1 MRVNGNV
8 RPYDY
13 LDMLERVCILL
24 FHGENIITLNAETFK
39 VPETVDRCYFF
50 NPFSLELLKRVV
62 GRILDSYYANLRE
75 MQLFFYYPTD
85 EYISYMMTVDELMF
99 VDEID
104 CKDLF
109 PGNDPREKIVIFE
122 LKK

>member
-1 MRVNGNV
+1 MK
-8 RPYDY
+8 
-13 LDMLERVCILL
+13 E
-24 FHGENIITLNAETFK
+24 
-39 VPETVDRCYFF
+39 
-50 NPFSLELLKRVV
+50 
-62 GRILDSYYANLRE
+62 
-75 MQLFFYYPTD
+75 
-85 EYISYMMTVDELMF
+85 ISYMMTVDELMF

>member
-1 MRVNGNV
+1 M
-8 RPYDY
+8 
-13 LDMLERVCILL
+13 
-24 FHGENIITLNAETFK
+24 
-39 VPETVDRCYFF
+39 
-50 NPFSLELLKRVV
+50 

-109 PGNDPREKIVIFE
+109 PGEWSAGENCDFWTEEIIQAEHMWE
-122 LKK
+122 LKKSVLRKT

>member
-1 MRVNGNV
+1 MSAGRVSFELV
-8 RPYDY
+8 DAVQFP
-13 LDMLERVCILL
+13 
-24 FHGENIITLNAETFK
+24 
-39 VPETVDRCYFF
+39 VPEQVDCAYFF